1 MSTRTVLFATCLA
14 ALLGGGYW
22 LARSSSAGASAPSSS
37 SSSSSSLS
45 GGRTASVPAV
55 ATHVSASRAMAPAL
69 PSHAPELVT
78 DLRDAD
84 PKVRRAAIHEL
95 AGSDVDAQL
104 LLDASR
110 DRDLEVGVVA
120 TIALGKAYKDGRV
133 AVSELVT
140 RAQDSSL
147 DPKVR
152 SAALSGLGVV
162 PSPEAAALL
171 AGLATTGSTDDR
183 ASAVI
188 LLRNQDLA
196 LAVPALIGALGDAE
210 PRVRELAHAS
220 LTARSRG
227 RDFGEDRAAWQAW
240 WTARR

>member
-22 LARSSSAGASAPSSS
+22 LARSSSAGASAPSSASAS
-37 SSSSSSLS
+37 SS
-45 GGRTASVPAV
+45 GGRTASVPV
-55 ATHVSASRAMAPAL
+55 ATHVSASRAVAPAL
-69 PSHAPELVT
+69 PSPVAADLVA

-84 PKVRRAAIHEL
+84 PKVRRAAIHEA

-120 TIALGKAYKDGRV
+120 TIELGKAYKDGRV

-171 AGLATTGSTDDR
+171 AGLATNGSTDDR

>member
-14 ALLGGGYW
+14 ALVGGGYW
-22 LARSSSAGASAPSSS
+22 LARSSAEAPAPAPATPV
-37 SSSSSSLS
+37 
-45 GGRTASVPAV
+45 RTASLPAV
-55 ATHVSASRAMAPAL
+55 ATHVSASRAVAPTL
-69 PSHAPELVT
+69 PSRAVTPELVT

-84 PKVRRAAIHEL
+84 PKVRRAAIHEI
-95 AGSDVDAQL
+95 AGADVDVQL

-120 TIALGKAYKDGRV
+120 TIELGTAYKAGRV
-133 AVSELVT
+133 AVTELVT

-162 PSPEAAALL
+162 PSTEAAALL
-171 AGLATTGSTDDR
+171 AGLAANGSTDER

-196 LAVPALIGALGDAE
+196 LAVPALIGALGDAD
-210 PRVRELAHAS
+210 PRVRELAHGS

-227 RDFGEDRAAWQAW
+227 RDFGQDRAAWQAW